1 MHIKRSVR
9 EFYDTFGWRKDAN
22 GFYGDTAAFEDN
34 RPVLRDYWQQTHLR
48 VKEFI
53 RPHGRYYLDAG
64 SGAISHP
71 EYLAYSDGYE
81 RHVCADF
88 SYQALVEARIKL
100 AEQGWYVVAD
110 LTHLPFKSDTF
121 DAAVSAHVIYHIP
134 AEEQAAAIREIG
146 RTVCPACNFLIVY
159 MQVDRLRRLVKNM
172 PVIRTLWT
180 DVLKPLLRR
189 GKQVTQTPP
198 NESEPKPPHAAI
210 YVHTHPLRWF
220 RRTFGREWQV
230 EMRSWRSVG
239 AEFTRRFIP
248 DGALGRQLLHLLYRL
263 EGAFPHA
270 MARLGRYQIIIF
282 SKP

>member
-9 EFYDTFGWRKDAN
+9 EFYDTFGWRKDTD
-22 GFYGDTAAFEDN
+22 GLYGDTAAFEDN
-34 RPVLRDYWQQTHLR
+34 RPVLQNYWHQTHLR

-53 RPHGRYYLDAG
+53 RPYGRYYLDAG

-71 EYLAYSDGYE
+71 EYLAYSEGYDH
-81 RHVCADF
+81 HVCADF
-88 SYQALVEARIKL
+88 SYQALVEARTKL
-100 AEQGWYVVAD
+100 AKRGWYVVAD
-110 LTHLPFKSDTF
+110 LTHLPFKSDVF
-121 DAAVSAHVIYHIP
+121 DAAISAYVIYHIP

-146 RTVCPACNFLIVY
+146 RAVYPKSNFLIIY
-159 MQVDRLRRLVKNM
+159 MQVDRLRRLVKNT

-180 DVLKPLLRR
+180 NVLKPLLRR
-189 GKQVTQTPP
+189 GRPAASAP
-198 NESEPKPPHAAI
+198 SAESEPEPPHAAI

-220 RRTFGREWQV
+220 RQTFGREWQV

-239 AEFTRRFIP
+239 SEFTRRFIP
-248 DGALGRQLLHLLYRL
+248 DSALGRQLLQLLYRL

-270 MARLGRYQIIIF
+270 MAWLGRYQIIIF